1 MEQLSFFDM
10 AGEASPP
17 PGAAAYAPL
26 ADRMRPR
33 DLEDYIGQNIMEGTM
48 SFSSICRRI
57 LPFPNRCSWP
67 I

>member
-10 AGEASPP
+10 TGEASPP

-33 DLEDYIGQNIMEGTM
+33 DLEDYIGQ
-48 SFSSICRRI
+48 
-57 LPFPNRCSWP
+57 
-67 I
+67 